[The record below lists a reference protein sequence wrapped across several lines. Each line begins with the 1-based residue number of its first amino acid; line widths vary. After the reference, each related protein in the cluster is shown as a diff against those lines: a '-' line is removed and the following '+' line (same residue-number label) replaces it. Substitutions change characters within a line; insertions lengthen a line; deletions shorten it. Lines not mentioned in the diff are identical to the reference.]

1 MKNFIYLF
9 LFLGMLSSAQV
20 ERVQIKGTI
29 SSDLNSDLSG
39 ITIFNNN
46 SLEGT
51 ITNNNGVFT

>member
-1 MKNFIYLF
+1 
-9 LFLGMLSSAQV
+9 MLSSAQV